1 MEKAAL
7 TNRLIGGLEVVE
19 HALKGQR
26 DALCRVFVFRRNL
39 VNSLND
45 VSEQDGPGERVTQ
58 YLSEVMG
65 AEERL
70 QQGVHV
76 TCGALVFQSDIARF
90 LL

>member
-1 MEKAAL
+1 
-7 TNRLIGGLEVVE
+7 VVE

-26 DALCRVFVFRRNL
+26 DAFCWVFIFRRDL

-45 VSEQDGPGERVTQ
+45 ISEQDGPGKQVTR
-58 YLSEVMG
+58 YLSEVVG

-76 TCGALVFQSDIARF
+76 TCGALVFQPDIARF

>member
-1 MEKAAL
+1 
-7 TNRLIGGLEVVE
+7 VVE

-26 DALCRVFVFRRNL
+26 DALCWVFVFRRDL
-39 VNSLND
+39 VNSLDD
-45 VSEQDGPGERVTQ
+45 VSERDGSGEQVTR
-58 YLSEVMG
+58 YLSEVVG

-76 TCGALVFQSDIARF
+76 TCGALVFQPNVARF